1 LGTFTRQSPFC
12 LSFSTF
18 ASADSTRCAQFCL
31 TLAILLSTNGELSA
45 LSRTP
50 GIALTQNVFD
60 SSRRTIPSNLHWSIR
75 DRLAR
80 ISCRHPQ
87 RQASRRKSV
96 RFLFSIPRRKE
107 RELILLLV
115 LHRSFFQ
122 SLCVLG
128 YCIFPLDLAAFVSIF
143 VKMLWIRLPICAA
156 TFGWSVWGKLFVSL
170 PISSSHRHP
179 LISRWRSYSC
189 RELFGWN

>member
-1 LGTFTRQSPFC
+1 MVNIFAFADNPLTR
-12 LSFSTF
+12 
-18 ASADSTRCAQFCL
+18 
-31 TLAILLSTNGELSA
+31 
-45 LSRTP
+45 
-50 GIALTQNVFD
+50 LTQKFFL
-60 SSRRTIPSNLHWSIR
+60 SSRRTIPSNLHRSLR
-75 DRLAR
+75 NRLAR

-96 RFLFSIPRRKE
+96 RFLVPIPHRKE
-107 RELILLLV
+107 RELILLFV